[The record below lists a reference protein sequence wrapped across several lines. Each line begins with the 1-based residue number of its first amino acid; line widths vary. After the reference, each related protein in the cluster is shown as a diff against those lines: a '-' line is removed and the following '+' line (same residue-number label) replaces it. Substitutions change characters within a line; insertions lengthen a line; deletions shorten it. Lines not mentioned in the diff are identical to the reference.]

1 MTVDQFILVFWY
13 IWRPSP
19 RENDGLVE
27 LENELF
33 VELKTACCLVHI
45 ELAIISL
52 AFLVFISINSSG
64 YILLFEFGSRI
75 IYLRNNCRVTGS

>member
-19 RENDGLVE
+19 RENDGLAE

-33 VELKTACCLVHI
+33 GELKIACCLVHI
-45 ELAIISL
+45 QLAIISST
-52 AFLVFISINSSG
+52 FLVFISINSSG
-64 YILLFEFGSRI
+64 YVLLFEFGSLI
-75 IYLRNNCRVTGS
+75 IYLKNNCRVTGS